1 MIGTKP
7 AIALIPSDSNV
18 QKAPVI
24 HKAAFCCIF
33 FSSDRFVQ
41 VKVSLKN

>member
-1 MIGTKP
+1 VIGTKP

-18 QKAPVI
+18 Q
-24 HKAAFCCIF
+24 KAAFCCIF